1 VRAAENGSSRH
12 QGAIRIVA
20 TTVQTPIPYHS
31 DQSEPFLQLWPHRFD
46 FLYAGHPDPESPP
59 NWYTERRFP
68 LSDRAISQGEK
79 LHGVRFGKT
88 TSYIVIDIDQR
99 SAYHPDRG
107 FEKIRRI
114 RHAMEAIGLVESVV
128 CTSSDSGGL
137 HLYFPFDEAQKSWAI
152 GIAVTA
158 LMERQ
163 GLKVKPGQLEV
174 FPNARPYCRTG
185 LPTLFNGHRLP
196 MQNGSELVNTDFE
209 RVWSDRDTFVSHW
222 ERAKQRNQIDQ
233 AEIDRLVKTRK
244 QRFAVTTSAEKFL
257 NDLNADIQEGWT
269 DNGQTNFILGRI
281 AMRSYI
287 FGEVLY
293 AAEPLT
299 GNALTEDI
307 IKVAQQLPG
316 YEEWCNH
323 HHDIEERAD
332 AWSRSIDRSDRY
344 FPYGRKALKVTDTE
358 AEPKP
363 NNRDL
368 WNQKQS
374 NEARQR
380 IQGAIADLLNKGELK
395 SQPTDRFN
403 QLIKYKISGTTLYKH
418 RDLWDPRSLQLETPP
433 ENNRENPKN
442 LLECNGCNSLS
453 ELTSIDL
460 AIGPDQAQGCN
471 VPSRLPDWVEPG
483 SATGNSAADLGG
495 AMDFDSSEPID
506 LSNLLA
512 EIQIL
517 RLRLDWSVPDLA
529 IYVAENFAGR
539 RRSQL
544 TAGELCELAEMLD
557 RLAAHL
563 EGIP

>member
-1 VRAAENGSSRH
+1 M
-12 QGAIRIVA
+12 A
-20 TTVQTPIPYHS
+20 TAVQTPIPYLSAH
-31 DQSEPFLQLWPHRFD
+31 SEPFFKLWPHRFD
-46 FLYAGHPDPESPP
+46 FLYAGHPDPDKSP

-68 LSDRAISQGEK
+68 LSDRAVSQGEK

-88 TSYIVIDIDQR
+88 TAYVVIDLDRR

-174 FPNARPYCRTG
+174 FPNARPHCRTG

-196 MQNGSELVNTDFE
+196 MQNGSELVNADFE

-233 AEIDRLVKTRK
+233 TEIDRLVKTRK

-299 GNALTEDI
+299 GEALVEDI
-307 IKVAQQLPG
+307 LKVAQQLPG
-316 YEEWCNH
+316 YKEWCNH
-323 HHDIEERAD
+323 HHDIEERAN
-332 AWSRSIDRSDRY
+332 AWSRSIERSDRY
-344 FPYGRKALKVTDTE
+344 FPYGKKNLKATDTE
-358 AEPKP
+358 TKSTP
-363 NNRDL
+363 NKRDL
-368 WNQKQS
+368 WNQEQS
-374 NEARQR
+374 NRARQR
-380 IQGAIADLLNKGELK
+380 IQDAIADLLNEGTLA
-395 SQPTDRFN
+395 SQPTKRFN
-403 QLIKYKISGTTLYKH
+403 QLTQYKISGTTLYKH
-418 RDLWDPRSLQLETPP
+418 RDLWDPRSLQLEIT
-433 ENNRENPKN
+433 ERKDQEDSKN
-442 LLECNGCNSLS
+442 LLERSECNTLS
-453 ELTSIDL
+453 ELTSIDPEAEL
-460 AIGPDQAQGCN
+460 IQTNECN
-471 VPSRLPDWVEPG
+471 ISSHLTDSVEPETT
-483 SATGNSAADLGG
+483 AGNLAAELGDK
-495 AMDFDSSEPID
+495 MDFDSSEPID
-506 LSNLLA
+506 LSGLLA

-517 RLRLDWSVPDLA
+517 RLRLNWSVPDLA
-529 IYVAENFAGR
+529 IYVEENFAGR

-544 TAGELCELAEMLD
+544 TAGELCDLAEMLD

>member
-1 VRAAENGSSRH
+1 M
-12 QGAIRIVA
+12 A
-20 TTVQTPIPYHS
+20 TAVQTPIPYQS
-31 DQSEPFLQLWPHRFD
+31 TLSEPFLQLWPHRFD
-46 FLYAGHPDPESPP
+46 FLYAEHPDPESPP

-68 LSDRAISQGEK
+68 LSDRVISQGEK

-88 TSYIVIDIDQR
+88 TSYIVIDIDLR

-185 LPTLFNGHRLP
+185 LPNLFNGHRLP
-196 MQNGSELVNTDFE
+196 MQNGSELVNAEFE
-209 RVWSDRDTFVSHW
+209 RVWSNRDTFVSHW

-233 AEIDRLVKTRK
+233 AEINRLVKTRK

-316 YEEWCNH
+316 YKEWCNH

-332 AWSRSIDRSDRY
+332 AWSRSIDLSDRY
-344 FPYGRKALKVTDTE
+344 FPYGKKNLKVTDTE
-358 AEPKP
+358 TEPTPSK
-363 NNRDL
+363 RDL
-368 WNQKQS
+368 WNQEQS
-374 NEARQR
+374 HRARQR
-380 IQGAIADLLNKGELK
+380 IQDAIADLLNQGTLA
-395 SQPTDRFN
+395 SQPTKRFN
-403 QLIKYKISGTTLYKH
+403 QLTQYKISGTTLYKH
-418 RDLWDPRSLQLETPP
+418 RDLWDPRSLQLETTGGKDQ
-433 ENNRENPKN
+433 ENPGN
-442 LLECNGCNSLS
+442 LLQHGECNKSS
-453 ELTSIDL
+453 ELTSINPETELMQTDE
-460 AIGPDQAQGCN
+460 CN
-471 VPSRLPDWVEPG
+471 ISSHLTDSVEP
-483 SATGNSAADLGG
+483 ATTAGNLAAELGG
-495 AMDFDSSEPID
+495 KMDFDSSEPID
-506 LSNLLA
+506 LSDLLA

-529 IYVAENFAGR
+529 IYVAENFAER

-544 TAGELCELAEMLD
+544 TAVEMCDLAEKLD

-563 EGIP
+563 EGVP

>member
-1 VRAAENGSSRH
+1 M
-12 QGAIRIVA
+12 A
-20 TTVQTPIPYHS
+20 TTVQTPIPY
-31 DQSEPFLQLWPHRFD
+31 QNTLSEPFLQLWPHRFD

-68 LSDRAISQGEK
+68 LSDRVISQGEN
-79 LHGVRFGKT
+79 LYGVRFGKT
-88 TSYIVIDIDQR
+88 TSYIVIDIDRQ
-99 SAYHPDRG
+99 SAYHPDQG

-137 HLYFPFDEAQKSWAI
+137 HLYFPFNEAQKSWAI

-174 FPNARPYCRTG
+174 FPNARSYCRTG

-196 MQNGSELVNTDFE
+196 MQNGSELVNAEFE

-233 AEIDRLVKTRK
+233 AEVDRLVKTRK
-244 QRFAVTTSAEKFL
+244 QRFAVTTNAEKFL

-293 AAEPLT
+293 ATEPLT
-299 GNALTEDI
+299 GEALAEDI
-307 IKVAQQLPG
+307 IKIAQQLPG
-316 YEEWCNH
+316 YKEWCNH

-332 AWSRSIDRSDRY
+332 AWSRSIERSDRY
-344 FPYGRKALKVTDTE
+344 FPYGKKDLKVTDTE
-358 AEPKP
+358 TEATP

-368 WNQKQS
+368 WNQRQRDG
-374 NEARQR
+374 ARQR
-380 IQGAIADLLNKGELK
+380 IQDAIADLLNRGELK
-395 SQPTDRFN
+395 SKPTDRFN
-403 QLIKYKISGTTLYKH
+403 QLTKYKISGGTLYKH

-433 ENNRENPKN
+433 ENNQKNPRN
-442 LLECNGCNSLS
+442 LLERNECKTLP
-453 ELTSIDL
+453 ELNSIDPETDL
-460 AIGPDQAQGCN
+460 MQTNECN
-471 VPSRLPDWVEPG
+471 ISSHLTDWVEPKTT
-483 SATGNSAADLGG
+483 AENLAAELGG

-506 LSNLLA
+506 LSDLLT

-544 TAGELCELAEMLD
+544 MAGELCELAEMLD